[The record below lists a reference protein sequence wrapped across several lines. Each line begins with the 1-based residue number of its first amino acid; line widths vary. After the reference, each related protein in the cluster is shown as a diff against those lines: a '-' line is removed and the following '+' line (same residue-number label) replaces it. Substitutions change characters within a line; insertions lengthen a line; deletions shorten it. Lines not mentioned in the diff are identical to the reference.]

1 MAPVA
6 YYVGA
11 AHHTADATAPSTEIS
26 WLIEK
31 LVRPTALIQTSCTK
45 CSVQRAIEVD
55 LVRPR
60 APGASG
66 AGRVPHRPADVE
78 RVVELLLG
86 HREPLGGRAVEDE
99 PRGVGVVD
107 RHTARSLPDH
117 EAPPPPPPPA
127 GPQYL
132 KWCIDRTG
140 PRGPPC
146 RAMELAPTHPAAIA
160 AWERRDPDG
169 IALRWN
175 EDGTWRSQ
183 TRREFAVQCGRTAAA
198 LAAIGIARGDRV
210 GIVGPS
216 SPWWLT
222 AALGAQAAGGVTV
235 GAYPT
240 SAPPQLSYVF
250 GHSGARFLFVADA
263 KLLANVLA
271 VLDELPD
278 VERVIVFDGTG
289 VEEDPTGRV
298 ESLAS
303 FLDRAGLSDGD
314 AAAYLHRGDLRLDPD
329 DLCTIVYT
337 SGTTGEPKGA
347 LHSFRS
353 ISQCARTVIPSMGY
367 RADDDYIV
375 HLPLN
380 HTAEQTYTVVMG
392 AQVGWT
398 MSFARSA
405 ATLADDLCDVR
416 PTIMFGVPRIF
427 EKVRTA
433 IEDDPSPPGENPLAR
448 FGLDRMRIAVCGG
461 APLPQGDGVVLPRAR
476 PAPLQHLRHDRRRR
490 DRVPVGPHAA
500 TGDVRCAVPRCRDHH
515 RRRRRDPRPQRRPVP
530 RLLPRPRRVEEPLH
544 RRRLPAH
551 RRPRA
556 LERRRARDH
565 RPQEGSD
572 HHLRRQEHQ
581 SQWHRER

>member
-1 MAPVA
+1 
-6 YYVGA
+6 
-11 AHHTADATAPSTEIS
+11 
-26 WLIEK
+26 
-31 LVRPTALIQTSCTK
+31 
-45 CSVQRAIEVD
+45 
-55 LVRPR
+55 
-60 APGASG
+60 
-66 AGRVPHRPADVE
+66 
-78 RVVELLLG
+78 
-86 HREPLGGRAVEDE
+86 
-99 PRGVGVVD
+99 
-107 RHTARSLPDH
+107 
-117 EAPPPPPPPA
+117 
-127 GPQYL
+127 
-132 KWCIDRTG
+132 
-140 PRGPPC
+140 
-146 RAMELAPTHPAAIA
+146 MELAPTHPAAIA
-160 AWERRDPDG
+160 AWERRDPEG

-183 TRREFAVQCGRTAAA
+183 TRREFAVQCGRVAAA
-198 LAAIGIARGDRV
+198 LAAVGIARGDRV

-222 AALGAQAAGGVTV
+222 AALGAQSAGGVTV

-240 SAPPQLSYVF
+240 SAPPQLRYVF

-278 VERVIVFDGTG
+278 VERVIVFDPTG
-289 VEEDPTGRV
+289 FVPERQTGSVPDPTGRV
-298 ESLAS
+298 ESLAA
-303 FLDRAGLSDGD
+303 FLERPGLSDAD
-314 AAAYLHRGDLRLDPD
+314 AAAYLHGVTATLDPD

-367 RADDDYIV
+367 RADDAYIV

-433 IEDDPSPPGENPLAR
+433 IEEDPSPPGENPLAR

-461 APLPQGDGVVLPRAR
+461 APLPKETVSFFLGHGLRLCNTYGMTEGGAIACPWDRTPRPETCGVPFPGVEITIDDDGEILVRSDGLCLGYYRDPDASKALFTDDGFLRTGDLGRWSDGELEIIGRKKEVIITSGGKNINPSGIENALTRDPYINQAVVIGNDRNYLVAVVELAAIPVQEFLAAQGVTTATFEEMVTRREVAELIEAAVAAVNDGLSRPEQIKRFAILPRQLAI
-476 PAPLQHLRHDRRRR
+476 
-490 DRVPVGPHAA
+490 
-500 TGDVRCAVPRCRDHH
+500 T
-515 RRRRRDPRPQRRPVP
+515 DPELTQTMKIKRPQFEARYAE
-530 RLLPRPRRVEEPLH
+530 LIEPLY
-544 RRRLPAH
+544 R
-551 RRPRA
+551 
-556 LERRRARDH
+556 
-565 RPQEGSD
+565 
-572 HHLRRQEHQ
+572 
-581 SQWHRER
+581 

>member
-1 MAPVA
+1 
-6 YYVGA
+6 
-11 AHHTADATAPSTEIS
+11 
-26 WLIEK
+26 
-31 LVRPTALIQTSCTK
+31 
-45 CSVQRAIEVD
+45 
-55 LVRPR
+55 
-60 APGASG
+60 
-66 AGRVPHRPADVE
+66 
-78 RVVELLLG
+78 
-86 HREPLGGRAVEDE
+86 
-99 PRGVGVVD
+99 
-107 RHTARSLPDH
+107 
-117 EAPPPPPPPA
+117 
-127 GPQYL
+127 
-132 KWCIDRTG
+132 
-140 PRGPPC
+140 
-146 RAMELAPTHPAAIA
+146 MELAPTHPAAIA

-183 TRREFAVQCGRTAAA
+183 TRREFAVQCGRVAAA
-198 LAAIGIARGDRV
+198 LAAVGIARGDRV

-278 VERVIVFDGTG
+278 VERVIVFDPTG
-289 VEEDPTGRV
+289 SVPERQAGSVPDPTGRV
-298 ESLAS
+298 ESLAA
-303 FLDRAGLSDGD
+303 FLERPGLSDAD
-314 AAAYLHRGDLRLDPD
+314 AAAYLHGVTATLDPD

-367 RADDDYIV
+367 RADDAYIV

-433 IEDDPSPPGENPLAR
+433 IEEDPSPPGENPLAR

-461 APLPQGDGVVLPRAR
+461 APLPKETVSFFLGHGLRLCNTYGMTEGGAIACPWDRTPRPETCGVPFPGVEITIDDDGEILVRSDGLCLGYYRDPDASKALFTDDGFLRTGDLGRWSDGELEIIGRKKEVIITSGGKNINPSGIENALTRDPYINQAVVIGNDRNYLVAVVELAAIPVQEFLAAQGVTTATFEEMVTRREVAELVEAAVAAVNDGLSRPEQIKRFAILPRQLAI
-476 PAPLQHLRHDRRRR
+476 
-490 DRVPVGPHAA
+490 
-500 TGDVRCAVPRCRDHH
+500 T
-515 RRRRRDPRPQRRPVP
+515 DPELTQTMKIKRPQFEARYAE
-530 RLLPRPRRVEEPLH
+530 LIEPLY
-544 RRRLPAH
+544 R
-551 RRPRA
+551 
-556 LERRRARDH
+556 
-565 RPQEGSD
+565 
-572 HHLRRQEHQ
+572 
-581 SQWHRER
+581 